1 MVSETSCE
9 TGIGRVLRGGF
20 RTRSVAAGAVT
31 RFAALAAAALRV
43 ARRFVFTKEVEKVV
57 GAADEVDGLGGLL
70 LLLRVG
76 LLDLGVLEEELLL
89 ETESLVFAHRLPHT
103 VTVLPHAD
111 KEANVVVNVP
121 LATPGLSGLDIVD
134 REDPFER
141 IFDGVDVCFKVRTM
155 SVCEG

>member
-9 TGIGRVLRGGF
+9 TWMNRRRDRNRSSSSWRVSDEERCC
-20 RTRSVAAGAVT
+20 RSGD
-31 RFAALAAAALRV
+31 
-43 ARRFVFTKEVEKVV
+43 RFVFTKEVEKVV